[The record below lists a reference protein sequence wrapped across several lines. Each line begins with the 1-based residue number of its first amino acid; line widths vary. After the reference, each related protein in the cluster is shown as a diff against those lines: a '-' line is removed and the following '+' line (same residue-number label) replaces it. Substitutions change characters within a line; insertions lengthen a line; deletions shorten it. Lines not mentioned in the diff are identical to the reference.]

1 MFYFAPFNP
10 NQKTIQAM
18 GMFVISK
25 RDNGDFKFT
34 FNSRRGKTIFTG
46 MACKEKEF
54 CHIMIAEIR
63 ENIATL
69 VLTKNKTAA
78 GKYFFRL
85 SKDGLVIA
93 TSRKYGSEYAY
104 GKGIDEIMKYVPPAD
119 TLDFSENEFVFPDA
133 EEVFS
138 DAE

>member
-1 MFYFAPFNP
+1 
-10 NQKTIQAM
+10 M

-54 CHIMIAEIR
+54 CHLMIAEIR

-104 GKGIDEIMKYVPPAD
+104 GKGISEIMKYVTHAD

>member
-1 MFYFAPFNP
+1 
-10 NQKTIQAM
+10 M

-25 RDNGDFKFT
+25 RDNGDYKFT

-46 MACKEKEF
+46 MACKEKDF
-54 CHIMIAEIR
+54 CHVMIAEIR
-63 ENIATL
+63 DNITTL

-104 GKGIDEIMKYVPPAD
+104 NKGITEVMKYVPPAE
-119 TLDFSENEFVFPDA
+119 TLDFSEDAFVFQDA
-133 EEVFS
+133 SDVFS